1 MYSMNP
7 MLNIMFIL
15 QILNLINMRRHL
27 LFFMVTGLLLP
38 AVYAQE
44 EKKFDVELHGFVK
57 YELTWDSRQTVAARD
72 GNVLLF
78 TSAPKLDANGK
89 DINAAPE
96 LNAFG
101 ITSRLQTKIKGPDA
115 FGAKTSGMIS
125 GDFFGI
131 ANDKVGLFRLRHAF
145 VKLQW
150 EHSSLLAGKY
160 WHPLFIPE
168 VYPLVI
174 SFGAG
179 APFNPLNRA
188 PQLTYTYEYGMFKA
202 AASLSAQQDF
212 SSTGP
217 AGRSPSYLM
226 HSGLPELSGRIS
238 LHGDNFILG
247 AAAGFWQ
254 LMPQLETA
262 AGFAT
267 DETVPGYLVIA
278 FAKLSLG
285 DLSIHGSYLY
295 GENMSQ
301 MLMLGGYGV
310 NSVDYLT
317 AKEEYLG
324 IAASSMWVEMMY
336 NLNDWCFGLFTGYTN
351 NIGADDTISGAA
363 FGTSLLIDDY
373 FRVSPRIAYTS
384 GKVTIGLE
392 GIYHVAAY
400 GMADKNYNIVNT
412 EDIGAYRIL
421 GSVHYAF

>member
-1 MYSMNP
+1 MVV
-7 MLNIMFIL
+7 
-15 QILNLINMRRHL
+15 L
-27 LFFMVTGLLLP
+27 LSLP

-44 EKKFDVELHGFVK
+44 EKKFGVEFHGFVK
-57 YELTWDSRQTVAARD
+57 YEMTWDSRQTVAARD

-78 TSAPKLDANGK
+78 PAAQKMDSEGC

-96 LNAFG
+96 FNAFG
-101 ITSRLQTKIKGPDA
+101 ITSRLQAKIKGPDA

-160 WHPLFIPE
+160 WHPLFITE
-168 VYPLVI
+168 VYPLVF

-188 PQLTYTYEYGMFKA
+188 PQLTYTYKNGMFKA
-202 AASLSAQQDF
+202 SASLSAQQDF
-212 SSTGP
+212 ASTGP
-217 AGRSPSYLM
+217 AGRTPSYLM
-226 HSGLPELSGRIS
+226 HSGTPEVSGRVS
-238 LHGDNFILG
+238 LHSDHFILG

-254 LMPQLETA
+254 LVPRLETTT
-262 AGFAT
+262 GFAT
-267 DETVPGYLVIA
+267 NEKVSGYLVTSFVKASI
-278 FAKLSLG
+278 G
-285 DLSIHGSYLY
+285 DFSVHGCYLY

-301 MLMLGGYGV
+301 MLMLGGYGIT
-310 NSVDYLT
+310 SVDEVTGYET
-317 AKEEYLG
+317 YTG
-324 IAASSMWVEMMY
+324 IIASSMWIEMMY
-336 NLNDWCFGLFTGYTN
+336 KLNSWDFGLFGGYTKSLGSDE
-351 NIGADDTISGAA
+351 IITGSVY
-363 FGTSLLIDDY
+363 GTSPFVDDY
-373 FRVSPRIAYTS
+373 YRISPRIAYTS

-400 GMADKNYNIVNT
+400 GIADQNWNIVNT